1 MIDRRVQLGD
11 FLRRRRAAIEPTDIP
26 AARGRRTPGLRREEV
41 AELARVSVSLY
52 TWLEQGR
59 PVSVSVKSIDAIT
72 AALQCSSVEC
82 DHARA
87 LARGVTISR
96 QEHISPT
103 LRRFSDSLREHP
115 FVVINHRW
123 NIVLCNQAAKA
134 VIFSLVDD
142 PTRENLVRLTFGER
156 GRALNQDWET
166 VALSVVELLRFD
178 LAYYD
183 QSNGAYAIVDEL
195 RASDGDFERLWQA
208 HGVRRAPRALR
219 RFQHPTGITLTFDPM
234 LMPIADAPGLRAL
247 IFTPCDDSTKVG
259 VEELLGRRPAID
271 PHGAS

>member
-1 MIDRRVQLGD
+1 M
-11 FLRRRRAAIEPTDIP
+11 P

-41 AELARVSVSLY
+41 AELAGVSVSLY

-59 PVSVSVKSIDAIT
+59 PVSVSTKSIDAIT
-72 AALQCSSVEC
+72 AALRCSSAEC

-87 LARGVTISR
+87 LARGLTVSR
-96 QEHISPT
+96 HEHISPA

-123 NIVLCNQAAKA
+123 DIVLCNRAAKA

-156 GRALNQDWET
+156 GRALNHDWET

-178 LAYYD
+178 LAHYE
-183 QSNGAYAIVDEL
+183 QSNEAYAVVDEL
-195 RASDGDFERLWQA
+195 RASDADFERLWQA

-219 RFQHPTGITLTFDPM
+219 RLQHPTGMTLTFDPM

-247 IFTPCDDSTKVG
+247 IFTPCDDPTRLA
-259 VEELLGRRPAID
+259 VEELLGGRHADNAR
-271 PHGAS
+271 GASEPRAVGGPLPATR